1 MSYPS
6 TIDTLVTPT
15 NSQYMNDPS
24 ASSTAIVWALNTAVT
39 ALENKVWV
47 TGSAVTTSLDY
58 KTSRL
63 TAKGDILT
71 HDWTNPIKH
80 AAWTN
85 GYMLLADSTQAN
97 WLRWAATTAG
107 WTVTSVSVATAN
119 GMWWT
124 VATATTTPAITLT
137 TSVNWLVKGNWTA
150 FSAAT
155 AWTDYSVPTGT
166 ETLTNKTMTTP
177 TLNTPTLNYPKINV
191 WSDANGDMYYR
202 DTGVLVRIPIG
213 STNDM
218 LNIVWWVPTY
228 SNPFT
233 YTGTVVTANATLD
246 WSSVST
252 LNSTSYL
259 LNNLSTATFTGT
271 RGSSGSIKLQYSPDN
286 SSWTDIYTLS
296 TAWSVTFPILL
307 RKSYYYRTQVSITVI
322 WTWSSALLTF
332 LQ

>member
-1 MSYPS
+1 MSYPVS
-6 TIDTLVTPT
+6 IDTLVTPT

-233 YTGTVVTANATLD
+233 YTGTVVNDTVSVDWTWDGTTTSRQTNNLTTAN
-246 WSSVST
+246 VSLVRWT
-252 LNSTSYL
+252 SGYSRVEYSPNNSTW
-259 LNNLSTATFTGT
+259 TTIITVTWA
-271 RGSSGSIKLQYSPDN
+271 GSSS
-286 SSWTDIYTLS
+286 
-296 TAWSVTFPILL
+296 FPLLL
-307 RKSYYYRTQVSITVI
+307 RKGYYYRIAVNSTIG
-322 WTWSSALLTF
+322 WTPTTWTINYV
-332 LQ
+332 Q